1 MVAGGTEAAVSEVAV
16 GGFAALTALSG
27 SDDPKRASIPFDKER
42 DGFVIGEGSGI
53 VVLESLEHAARQ
65 EEYRYFSRSCRIC
78 ATSDAY
84 HITSPCEGWRRCSK
98 SYGICN
104 G

>member
-42 DGFVIGEGSGI
+42 DGFC
-53 VVLESLEHAARQ
+53 H
-65 EEYRYFSRSCRIC
+65 
-78 ATSDAY
+78 
-84 HITSPCEGWRRCSK
+84 WRRIRNRCFRK
-98 SYGICN
+98 P
-104 G
+104 

>member
-53 VVLESLEHAARQ
+53 VVLESLEHAQARGRS
-65 EEYRYFSRSCRIC
+65 EEH
-78 ATSDAY
+78 TSELQ
-84 HITSPCEGWRRCSK
+84 IF
-98 SYGICN
+98 
-104 G
+104 

>member
-1 MVAGGTEAAVSEVAV
+1 ME
-16 GGFAALTALSG
+16 

-53 VVLESLEHAARQ
+53 VVLESLEHAQARGADILA
-65 EEYRYFSRSCRIC
+65 EVVGYG

-84 HITSPCEGWRRCSK
+84 QSHLHVPIYFHQFHISFQLIILPTTITR
-98 SYGICN
+98 I
-104 G
+104 